1 MHLLNKRQW
10 QTYAVILKD
19 GEDVFWIEHVLAK
32 DSMSAAYQ
40 ALELSE
46 HRNCTLHDVALI
58 HEW

>member
-1 MHLLNKRQW
+1 MRLLNRGKW
-10 QTYAVILKD
+10 QTYAVMLRD
-19 GEDVFWIEHVLAK
+19 GEDVWIEHVLAK

-58 HEW
+58 DEW